1 VREGLFSTLESLLG
15 PSGLSGTRFVDLF
28 AGSGAVGIEAASRG
42 ADTVLLVEADPRAAR
57 TVATNVTALELGEVC
72 RVRAAKAASVVA
84 SGPDAAYDVI
94 FEDPP
99 YAVGDDELAALHEAL
114 LVRNWLAADA
124 LLVVE
129 RSIRSPEPPWPT
141 QITLER
147 SRRYG
152 ESMLWY
158 GRRA

>member
-1 VREGLFSTLESLLG
+1 LESLLG
-15 PSGLSGTRFVDLF
+15 PTGLVGTRFVDLF

-42 ADTVLLVEADPRAAR
+42 ADAVLLVESDPRAVR

-84 SGPDAAYDVI
+84 AGPDTAFDVV

-99 YAVGDDELAALHEAL
+99 YAVSDAELSALHEAL
-114 LVRNWLAADA
+114 LARNWLAPDA

-129 RSIRSPEPPWPT
+129 RSVRSPAPPWPT